1 MFVLTMKTTRFRVL
15 VGGGMAALTVLAAL
29 ALSYGQGATTAG
41 MAISDPATYL
51 AQLGYET
58 SGEWADLREVTIP
71 LEWDETL
78 TAYNEL
84 QQETGF
90 DLAAYC
96 GERVK
101 RYTYAVTNYPG
112 ETGVQAAVY
121 VHNGRVIA
129 GDVSAN
135 GADGFSHGLIP
146 CPQEQGE
153 TDGTTG

>member
-29 ALSYGQGATTAG
+29 ALSYGQGMTTAG
-41 MAISDPATYL
+41 VAVSDPATYL
-51 AQLGYET
+51 ARLGYET
-58 SGEWADLREVTIP
+58 PGEWADLREVTIP
-71 LEWDETL
+71 VEWDETF

-90 DLAAYC
+90 DLTAYR

-101 RYTYAVTNYPG
+101 RYTYTITNYPG

-121 VHNGRVIA
+121 VWSGRVIA
-129 GDVSAN
+129 GDVSATA
-135 GADGFSHGLIP
+135 ADGFSHGLKP